1 MNLVIIPFHDWRKSE
16 SEGFR
21 TRDVHFIKSLSN
33 NPEIDK
39 ILVVN
44 RPSTWLEFLYKKQS
58 KNLTGEIVLKEHKFS
73 LTKVSANI
81 YVTDYYSKDVIGQFI
96 KRHLWFIEKY
106 DDSSYLN
113 FINKA
118 FDILNIENHYLI
130 NQNIFSYKL
139 ANKLKSKRKLF
150 DAWDN
155 FLKFP
160 AYQKIKQLLEDGYR
174 SLAENMSIWTTNS
187 QENINFYKSK
197 FNISNIDLIKN
208 GVKTNFIAN
217 TNQVPEDLKDLKK
230 PIIGFGG
237 KVSYLLN
244 YNLINFITNDNPS
257 ASFVFVG
264 QILNKDIFNK
274 INKRDNVYF
283 LGDKHYNDYP
293 NYVQNFD
300 ICIVPYN
307 INEGQHGGD
316 SMKAYEYLLTNKKVV
331 GTKGNGLLDLE
342 KHIYLVDNKKEFSI
356 ELKNIVN
363 QKPPMNIKD
372 HSWETKTNS
381 LIQIIKKS

>member
-118 FDILNIENHYLI
+118 FDILNIEQHLLL
-130 NQNIFSYKL
+130 YK
-139 ANKLKSKRKLF
+139 
-150 DAWDN
+150 
-155 FLKFP
+155 
-160 AYQKIKQLLEDGYR
+160 
-174 SLAENMSIWTTNS
+174 
-187 QENINFYKSK
+187 
-197 FNISNIDLIKN
+197 
-208 GVKTNFIAN
+208 
-217 TNQVPEDLKDLKK
+217 
-230 PIIGFGG
+230 
-237 KVSYLLN
+237 
-244 YNLINFITNDNPS
+244 
-257 ASFVFVG
+257 
-264 QILNKDIFNK
+264 
-274 INKRDNVYF
+274 
-283 LGDKHYNDYP
+283 
-293 NYVQNFD
+293 
-300 ICIVPYN
+300 
-307 INEGQHGGD
+307 
-316 SMKAYEYLLTNKKVV
+316 
-331 GTKGNGLLDLE
+331 
-342 KHIYLVDNKKEFSI
+342 
-356 ELKNIVN
+356 
-363 QKPPMNIKD
+363 
-372 HSWETKTNS
+372 
-381 LIQIIKKS
+381 